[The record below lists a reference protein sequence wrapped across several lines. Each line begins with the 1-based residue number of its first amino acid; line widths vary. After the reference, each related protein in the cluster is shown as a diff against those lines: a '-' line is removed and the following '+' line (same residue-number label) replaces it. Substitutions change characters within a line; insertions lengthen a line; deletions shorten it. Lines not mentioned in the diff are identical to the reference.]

1 MASPPASSP
10 ASTSSNTSIP
20 RPVGFSTDAV
30 HAGQDPDPTTG
41 AVTVPIYQT
50 STYVQE
56 ELGKHKG
63 FEYARTQNP
72 TRFALEKN
80 LATLERGARGFAFA
94 SGMAAITAVGA
105 LLKQG
110 DHVVASNNMY
120 GGTYRL
126 FEKVLA
132 PYGLTFTYVN
142 TGDLNAT
149 GKAFRPATRMLFMET
164 PTNPS
169 MIISDLRA
177 LAKLTRSKNALL
189 VVDNTF
195 MTPFFQRPIELGAHL
210 VVHSTTK
217 YLNGHSDMVG
227 GVVISNDEA
236 ASERLQ
242 FVQNAAGAV
251 PGPFDCW
258 LCLRGVKTLAL
269 RMERHEQNARA
280 IAAWLEKQPKVKR
293 IFYPGLKSHPGHEL
307 HMSQASGFGGMIAF
321 DTGSLEKGAAVLRRA
336 RLFALAESLGG
347 VESLISHPA
356 TMTHASVPREDRER
370 VGLTDGLVRIS
381 VGIEDVDDLIRDLE
395 YCLSVL

>member
-1 MASPPASSP
+1 M
-10 ASTSSNTSIP
+10 
-20 RPVGFSTDAV
+20 GFSTDAV
-30 HAGQDPDPTTG
+30 HAGQEPDPVTG
-41 AVTVPIYQT
+41 SVTVPIYQT

-63 FEYARTQNP
+63 FDYPRTQTP
-72 TRFALEKN
+72 TRFALKKN
-80 LATLERGARGFAFA
+80 LAVLERGKRGFAFA
-94 SGMAAITAVGA
+94 SGMAAITAVTY
-105 LLKQG
+105 LLRAG

-126 FEKVLA
+126 FEKILTT
-132 PYGLTFTYVN
+132 YGLTFDYVN
-142 TGDLNAT
+142 TGDLAAT
-149 GKAFRPATRMLFMET
+149 AKAFRPSTKMVFMET

-177 LAKLTRSKNALL
+177 LAELARSKGALL

-195 MTPFFQRPIELGAHL
+195 MTPYFQRPIELGAQL
-210 VVHSTTK
+210 VAHSTTK

-227 GVVISNDEA
+227 GIGISNDDA

-269 RMERHEQNARA
+269 RMERHEQNAGA
-280 IAAWLEKQPKVKR
+280 IAEWLASHPKLKR
-293 IFYPGLKSHPGHEL
+293 VLYPGLKNHPGHEL
-307 HMSQASGFGGMIAF
+307 HRTQASGFGGMIAF
-321 DTGSLEKGAAVLRRA
+321 DTGSIENGAKVLKRA
-336 RLFALAESLGG
+336 KLFSLAESLGG

-356 TMTHASVPREDRER
+356 TMTHASVPREGRDK
-370 VGLTDGLVRIS
+370 VGLTDGLARIS
-381 VGIEDVDDLIRDLE
+381 VGIEDLDDLLLDIRTA
-395 YCLSVL
+395 LSVL

>member
-1 MASPPASSP
+1 
-10 ASTSSNTSIP
+10 
-20 RPVGFSTDAV
+20 VGFSTDAV
-30 HAGQDPDPTTG
+30 HAGQEPDPVTG
-41 AVTVPIYQT
+41 SVTIPIYQT

-80 LATLERGARGFAFA
+80 VATLERGARGFAFA
-94 SGMAAITAVGA
+94 SGMAAITAVTY
-105 LLKQG
+105 LLKSG

-126 FEKVLA
+126 FEKVLTS
-132 PYGLTFTYVN
+132 YGLTFTYVN
-142 TGDLNAT
+142 TGDLKAT
-149 GKAFRPATRMLFMET
+149 EAAFRPTTRMLFVET

-169 MIISDLRA
+169 MIVSDLRA
-177 LAKLTRSKNALL
+177 LAELARSRKALL
-189 VVDNTF
+189 AVDNTF
-195 MTPFFQRPIELGAHL
+195 MTPYFQRPIELGAHL

-227 GVVISNDEA
+227 GIVVSSDPA

-242 FVQNAAGAV
+242 FVQNAVGAV

-258 LCLRGVKTLAL
+258 LCLRGIKTLAL
-269 RMERHEQNARA
+269 RMERHNQSALA
-280 IAAWLEKQPKVKR
+280 IAEWLAGQSKLKR
-293 IFYPGLKSHPGHEL
+293 VFYPGLMSHPGHEL
-307 HMSQASGFGGMIAF
+307 HKRQASGFGGMIAF
-321 DTGSLEKGAAVLRRA
+321 ETGSIERGAAFLRA
-336 RLFALAESLGG
+336 TRLFALAESLGG

-356 TMTHASVPREDRER
+356 TMTHASVPKSERES

-381 VGIEDVDDLIRDLE
+381 VGIEDLDDLIRDLE
-395 YCLSVL
+395 GALAVL